1 MIGQTISHYRVIEKL
16 GGGGMGVVYK
26 AEDVKLGRFVA
37 LKFLPEELAKDPQ
50 ALQRFRREARS
61 ASALNHPNIC
71 TIHEI
76 DEINGQTFIAMELLD
91 GQTLRQLINGRPL
104 EIETV
109 LDLGIQIADALDAA
123 HSKSIVHRDI
133 KPDNI
138 FVTAR
143 GQAKV
148 LDFGLAKVFSKPHR
162 VAMNATTIDA
172 EEHLTSAGSALGT
185 VAYMSPEQVRA
196 KELDSR
202 TDLFSYGAVLYE
214 MATGARPFRGQS
226 SGLVFKAIL
235 DGTPTAAVRLNPD
248 LPAELER
255 IINKALEK
263 DRDVRYQHAS
273 DVRADLKLLKRKMET
288 GQVRKANSGL
298 LGAPE
303 QVRALAVLPL
313 ENLSRDNMERI
324 HPSETAV
331 RFGVFEVDLRARE
344 LRKQGVRLKLQDQ
357 PLEVLLALLE
367 RPSEVV
373 TRDELQQ
380 KIWPSDTFVDFDHGL
395 YNAIKRLREALGE
408 NAEKPQ
414 YIETAPRRG
423 YRFIGKI
430 EAGQPTPVRRIRSL
444 AVLPLENLS
453 RDPEQEYFADGLT
466 EALITSLAKIS
477 ALRVVSRTSAMQYK
491 SVRNKSVSEIAREL
505 GVDAVVEGTVQR
517 FGDRARISA
526 QLIDG
531 HTDSHLWAESYERD
545 LRDILA
551 LQVEVASAIATEI
564 QVKLTPQDRKQLART
579 RPVNPEAYEAYLKG
593 RFFWNK
599 RTPHGVKK
607 GAEYFEQAID
617 KDPTYAAAHAGLADC
632 AGIAG
637 WWGFVPP
644 EEGCG
649 RAKEAARKS
658 LEIEETAEAHASLG
672 WAIIHYDF
680 DTLSAEKE
688 FQRAIELDPRYP
700 SAHQWYAHLLGYTQR
715 WDQSLQEAAQAL
727 QLDPL
732 SHIINVSYIGCFVF
746 THQWDRAI
754 EHCRKALEFDLNSVP
769 LRWMLANSYEGKE
782 MHEEAIT
789 ERKWVVEHSDGA
801 PTFVAELA
809 GSYAS
814 AGKRDEA
821 TRILEQLKKISK
833 RRYVPAYWLALVYAA
848 LKHTDEAFNW
858 LNKAY
863 SERSARLAF
872 AKIDPRLDY
881 LRSDTRFNDL
891 LHRMKFPA

>member
-263 DRDVRYQHAS
+263 DCDVRYQHAS
-273 DVRADLKLLKRKMET
+273 DVRADLKLLKRKTET

-313 ENLSRDNMERI
+313 ENLSRD
-324 HPSETAV
+324 
-331 RFGVFEVDLRARE
+331 
-344 LRKQGVRLKLQDQ
+344 
-357 PLEVLLALLE
+357 
-367 RPSEVV
+367 
-373 TRDELQQ
+373 
-380 KIWPSDTFVDFDHGL
+380 
-395 YNAIKRLREALGE
+395 
-408 NAEKPQ
+408 
-414 YIETAPRRG
+414 
-423 YRFIGKI
+423 
-430 EAGQPTPVRRIRSL
+430 
-444 AVLPLENLS
+444 
-453 RDPEQEYFADGLT
+453 PEQEYFAEGLT
-466 EALITSLAKIS
+466 EALITTLAKIGE
-477 ALRVVSRTSAMQYK
+477 LRVVSRTSAMLYK
-491 SVRNKSVSEIAREL
+491 GVRKPLREIAREL
-505 GVDAVVEGTVQR
+505 EVDAIVEGTVL
-517 FGDRARISA
+517 RAGRRVRITA
-526 QLIDG
+526 QLIDAPKEM
-531 HTDSHLWAESYERD
+531 HLWAESYERD
-545 LRDILA
+545 LRDVLA
-551 LQVEVASAIATEI
+551 LQAEVAQAIAREI
-564 QVKLTPQDRKQLART
+564 RVKLTPVDQARFAEV
-579 RPVNPEAYEAYLKG
+579 RAVDPDAYEAYLRG
-593 RFFWNK
+593 RYHWNRRPSEFAK
-599 RTPHGVKK
+599 
-607 GAEYFEQAID
+607 AIQCFQEAIA
-617 KDPTYAAAHAGLADC
+617 KDSTYVAAYAGLADC
-632 AGIAG
+632 LSGLNVWGI
-637 WWGFVPP
+637 VPAS
-644 EEGCG
+644 EGSVK
-649 RAKEAARKS
+649 AKALAQKA
-658 LEIEETAEAHASLG
+658 LEMDHSSAEAHVSL
-672 WAIIHYDF
+672 AFATMYHYDF
-680 DTLSAEKE
+680 LTAEREFERAIELNPRYTLAHQLFGWYLCTMDRYEEAYAE
-688 FQRAIELDPRYP
+688 FQRAIR
-700 SAHQWYAHLLGYTQR
+700 
-715 WDQSLQEAAQAL
+715 
-727 QLDPL
+727 LDPL
-732 SHIINVSYIGCFVF
+732 SSVIHAMLGNVLIYARRYDQALKQC
-746 THQWDRAI
+746 A
-754 EHCRKALEFDLNSVP
+754 KALELDPTSGPAHLGLGWAYRCKSLYEPAIAP
-769 LRWMLANSYEGKE
+769 LRRACEFYPGSTPIGVLGEVYAAAGYRG
-782 MHEEAIT
+782 EAQ
-789 ERKWVVEHSDGA
+789 K
-801 PTFVAELA
+801 
-809 GSYAS
+809 
-814 AGKRDEA
+814 
-821 TRILEQLKKISK
+821 ILEQLQELSK
-833 RRYVPAYWLALVYAA
+833 QRYVTPYVVARIHVTLGE
-848 LKHTDEAFNW
+848 KDEALQW
-858 LNKAY
+858 LEVAY
-863 SERSARLAF
+863 QQRAEWMVLLKVDPCLDGLRL
-872 AKIDPRLDY
+872 DPR
-881 LRSDTRFNDL
+881 FQDL
-891 LHRMKFPA
+891 IRRMNFPP

>member
-1 MIGQTISHYRVIEKL
+1 VIGQTISHYRVIEKL

-263 DRDVRYQHAS
+263 DCDVRYQHAS
-273 DVRADLKLLKRKMET
+273 DVRADLKLLKRKTET
-288 GQVRKANSGL
+288 GQVRKASSGL

-313 ENLSRDNMERI
+313 ENLSRD
-324 HPSETAV
+324 
-331 RFGVFEVDLRARE
+331 
-344 LRKQGVRLKLQDQ
+344 
-357 PLEVLLALLE
+357 
-367 RPSEVV
+367 
-373 TRDELQQ
+373 
-380 KIWPSDTFVDFDHGL
+380 
-395 YNAIKRLREALGE
+395 
-408 NAEKPQ
+408 
-414 YIETAPRRG
+414 
-423 YRFIGKI
+423 
-430 EAGQPTPVRRIRSL
+430 
-444 AVLPLENLS
+444 
-453 RDPEQEYFADGLT
+453 PEQEYFAEGLT
-466 EALITSLAKIS
+466 EALITTLAKIGE
-477 ALRVVSRTSAMQYK
+477 LRVVSRTSAMQYK
-491 SVRNKSVSEIAREL
+491 GVHKGLKDIAREL
-505 GVDAVVEGTVQR
+505 EVDVIVEGTVL
-517 FGDRARISA
+517 RAGRRVRITA
-526 QLIDG
+526 QLIDAPREA
-531 HTDSHLWAESYERD
+531 HLWAESYERD
-545 LRDILA
+545 LRDVLS
-551 LQVEVASAIATEI
+551 LQTEVAQAIARQI
-564 QVKLTPQDRKQLART
+564 RIKLTPIDEARLGAA
-579 RPVNPEAYEAYLKG
+579 PAVKPEAYESYLKG
-593 RFFWNK
+593 RYHWNGHHGIRKAIPFF
-599 RTPHGVKK
+599 
-607 GAEYFEQAID
+607 EEAIGI
-617 KDPTYAAAHAGLADC
+617 DPTYASAYAGLADC
-632 AGIAG
+632 YSALMA
-637 WWGFVPP
+637 WGQVSPND
-644 EEGCG
+644 GCVK
-649 RAKEAARKS
+649 AKVLALKALALDGTLAQAHTS
-658 LEIEETAEAHASLG
+658 LALATMYE
-672 WAIIHYDF
+672 YDF
-680 DTLSAEKE
+680 SGAERE
-688 FQRAIELDPRYP
+688 FERAIELNSKYATAHHFFGYYLGAMGFYEESVTELRRAIRLDPF
-700 SAHQWYAHLLGYTQR
+700 SALINAFLGYVYVYAR
-715 WDQSLQEAAQAL
+715 RFDQAIDQFLKTL
-727 QLDPL
+727 QLDP
-732 SHIINVSYIGCFVF
+732 
-746 THQWDRAI
+746 
-754 EHCRKALEFDLNSVP
+754 NSVP
-769 LRWMLANSYEGKE
+769 ALGGLGWAYRCRLLYQPAIIASRRAVELWPTGSSMLAFLG
-782 MHEEAIT
+782 EACAAAGDRQEA
-789 ERKWVVEHSDGA
+789 ERI
-801 PTFVAELA
+801 LLQ
-809 GSYAS
+809 
-814 AGKRDEA
+814 
-821 TRILEQLKKISK
+821 LEQLSK
-833 RRYVPAYWLALVYAA
+833 QRYVSPYAVARVHATLGEVEAA
-848 LKHTDEAFNW
+848 LGLLQT
-858 LNKAY
+858 AY
-863 SERSARLAF
+863 DQRAGWMVLL
-872 AKIDPRLDY
+872 KVDPCIDN
-881 LRSDTRFNDL
+881 LRSFPRFQDL
-891 LHRMKFPA
+891 MRRMNFPASD